1 MNHSAQSNGALIQAA
16 ALVSTLAG
24 CVIQPRP
31 KPPPVDPAIM
41 VQAARTF
48 YAGIERS
55 LRSGDRAALLRLF
68 SADGLLMVLDGV
80 TTHYT
85 PAALDSLYG
94 PAWQPPAYFAWDSL
108 RFEVLPPD
116 HLAVLGEI
124 RWLDVGA
131 RDTLRY
137 LYVGLIRAV
146 DSGFAIRIE
155 HETRA
160 P

>member
-1 MNHSAQSNGALIQAA
+1 MSPSARSSATLVQAA
-16 ALVSTLAG
+16 ALVSALAA
-24 CVIQPRP
+24 CDIQPRP
-31 KPPPVDPAIM
+31 KPPPVDPATM

-48 YAGIERS
+48 YAGTERS

-116 HLAVLGEI
+116 HLAVIGEY

-131 RDTLRY
+131 RDTVRY

-146 DSGFAIRIE
+146 DSSFVIRIE

>member
-1 MNHSAQSNGALIQAA
+1 MNHSARSNASLIQAA
-16 ALVSTLAG
+16 ALMSTLTG

-31 KPPPVDPAIM
+31 KPPPVDPTIM